1 MKKFS
6 ERIGIVSQPGTIQ
19 MDGMSDPLRNSL
31 WNLLLRFYDYKQL
44 RTLLIFLTEHYFKKP
59 TDEVPYRG
67 FDCKELLKKS
77 FFGMQW
83 YEVYDL
89 VEFIVKKFRFT
100 KNHATEAE
108 KQRFIANCNFILER
122 ELSGYRFI
130 SEILTPISSEEEV
143 VEISEAIERSSVN
156 NLFGAREHLKTAL
169 SLLGKKPQPDYRNS
183 IKESISA
190 VESIVKQITGS
201 QSSGLSHALNKLS
214 EHSEIHGAL
223 KSAFNKL
230 YGYTSDEDGIRH
242 AILDAPN
249 IGFDE
254 AKFMVV
260 SCSAFVNFLISKA
273 ENAGLLK

>member
-6 ERIGIVSQPGTIQ
+6 ERIGILSQPDTIQ
-19 MDGMSDPLRNSL
+19 MDGMSEALRNSL
-31 WNLLLRFYDYKQL
+31 WNLLLKFYDYKQVRKL
-44 RTLLIFLTEHYFKKP
+44 YLFLTEHFFKKP
-59 TDEVPYRG
+59 IDEVPFEGGKCSR
-67 FDCKELLKKS
+67 LLKS
-77 FFGMQW
+77 AFFKMEW

-89 VEFIVKKFRFT
+89 IEFIVKYFRVT
-100 KNHATEAE
+100 KDFATETE
-108 KQRFIANCNFILER
+108 KKKFIDSCNFILER

-130 SEILTPISSEEEV
+130 SEILTPISSKGEIL
-143 VEISEAIERSSVN
+143 EISEAIEKSSIR
-156 NLFGAREHLKTAL
+156 NLFGAAEHLKTAL
-169 SLLGKKPQPDYRNS
+169 NLLGKKPEPDYRNS

-201 QSSGLSHALNKLS
+201 QSSGLSNALGKLS

-230 YGYTSDEDGIRH
+230 YGYTSDESGIRH
-242 AILDAPN
+242 AILDDPN

-273 ENAGLLK
+273 EKAALLK